1 MQPWVSYPV
10 SLNLK
15 VLTSTMKM
23 IIMLVIQLKWDN
35 TCKRPNQGLGIQQ
48 VLLEL
53 GTNGNF
59 CSLYLASCPFSL
71 YLLQVLGCTLQ
82 ACKPCTTWPALRP
95 NKEPR
100 VSDRDVNGLMDREI
114 LHVWSKVL
122 EQPPTAAADVRQGMV
137 AVFASAERRRF
148 TVTVGIDVRLAHQL
162 PGKPGDKLSQW
173 RCSDIKLEQ

>member
-1 MQPWVSYPV
+1 MPSLKVALPHYSALAFPFLELLTAQRLGPRLGEARPAMQPWASYPV

-23 IIMLVIQLKWDN
+23 ITMLVIQLKRDN

-48 VLLEL
+48 VLLDL

-82 ACKPCTTWPALRP
+82 ACKPRTCPALRP
-95 NKEPR
+95 KKEPR

-114 LHVWSKVL
+114 LHV
-122 EQPPTAAADVRQGMV
+122 
-137 AVFASAERRRF
+137 
-148 TVTVGIDVRLAHQL
+148 
-162 PGKPGDKLSQW
+162 
-173 RCSDIKLEQ
+173 